1 MLRGLIVVALAVAV
15 AAAGG
20 FALAESGVGL
30 PGEGEGEAAD
40 EPFPTATDGGTTPT
54 ADGSSGASG
63 DGETTATPTAD
74 GSATTATPVEQPFAL
89 TIDGVE
95 DCGTT
100 CRDVTVSLTN
110 QQSEDAT
117 GVTVYTR
124 VFAGNSTA
132 ESDEVWRGS
141 EDVGALSAG
150 ETTTSTKRVE
160 LSFQEAYAV
169 DQADGWV
176 TIQTTIETDDGAV
189 TFTERRNVN

>member
-1 MLRGLIVVALAVAV
+1 MLRGLIVVMLAMAV

-20 FALAESGVGL
+20 FALAESGVDL
-30 PGEGEGEAAD
+30 PGEGEETD
-40 EPFPTATDGGTTPT
+40 EPFPTATDGGTASTV
-54 ADGSSGASG
+54 DGSGGGSGS
-63 DGETTATPTAD
+63 ETTATPTAD
-74 GSATTATPVEQPFAL
+74 GTTATPVEQPYAL
-89 TIDGVE
+89 TIDSVE
-95 DCGTT
+95 ECGTT

-110 QQSEDAT
+110 QGSEDAT
-117 GVTVYTR
+117 DVTVYTR

-141 EDVGALSAG
+141 EDVGTLSAG

-160 LSFQEAYAV
+160 LSFEEAYAV

-176 TIQTTIETDDGAV
+176 TIQTTIETDDGTV